1 VNGSLPLWQQ
11 KQYRAARQNA
21 LRQLIYCSPDL
32 QVA

>member
-1 VNGSLPLWQQ
+1 MNAGMPSWQQ
-11 KQYRAARQNA
+11 NQYRALRQNA